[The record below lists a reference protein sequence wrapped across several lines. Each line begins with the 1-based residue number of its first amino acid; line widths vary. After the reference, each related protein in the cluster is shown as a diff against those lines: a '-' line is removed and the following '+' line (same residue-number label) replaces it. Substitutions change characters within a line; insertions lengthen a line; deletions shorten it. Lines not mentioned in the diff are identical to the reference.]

1 MLGRQPIIPNE
12 DPCWQS
18 FLQGDE
24 NSFTYFHRLH
34 YNDLYFYGLKIV
46 SDEDQVKNAIQE
58 LFLHLWKN
66 RQCLDPVHSVK
77 HYLLSAFRRHLYRLL
92 DKEKQQKR
100 FAHSS
105 EANRFAFS
113 AEDIIVE
120 QETET
125 LTRSLL
131 AQALNQLP
139 PATGGGLP
147 ALHLGSHP
155 RRNCHAVTGQLPIGR
170 QYAGPRDS
178 RVTEA
183 DGLRA
188 VRNRRG
194 FAPPLSDVRL
204 VRLFTTYFTILL
216 TLICF

>member
-139 PATGGGLP
+139 PRQREVVYLRYTSGLTHEEIATLLQVNYQSVVNTLARAIRALRKRMVSEPSETVVALLP
-147 ALHLGSHP
+147 LLVMLG
-155 RRNCHAVTGQLPIGR
+155 
-170 QYAGPRDS
+170 
-178 RVTEA
+178 
-183 DGLRA
+183 
-188 VRNRRG
+188 
-194 FAPPLSDVRL
+194 
-204 VRLFTTYFTILL
+204 
-216 TLICF
+216 